1 MQLMQHHTAPA
12 HLIGSSLYRIS
23 SHSTGDHYDLELK
36 LDDKK
41 PAHLLFGRLIHEILQ
56 KRRWTVLLAD
66 P

>member
-12 HLIGSSLYRIS
+12 HLIGSSLYSIS
-23 SHSTGDHYDLELK
+23 SHLTDYHYDHELK

-41 PAHLLFGRLIHEILQ
+41 PTHLLFGNLIHEILH
-56 KRRWTVLLAD
+56 KRRWTVLLGD